1 MRLPDE
7 LRSNAE
13 AYRSWINSFLKIGT
27 EIVYLSQ
34 DDVKSIPVTPQEI
47 RTLVEKALIAYS
59 AKQVDMPPK
68 IALHPI
74 KDTFFHAMPAYV
86 PGEFAAGIK
95 WGSCYPENLK
105 TYGYPQAQGLII
117 YNDQLS
123 GMPLAV
129 MDCKYVTEIRT
140 AAVTY
145 TAAKYL
151 ADNKTERAGMIG
163 CGVEG
168 RQHVK
173 NLETVL
179 PNLKKVYV
187 YDIVEKAAD
196 ALVANLQP
204 SVRAEIVRASGYEE
218 LVKNSEVIIS
228 ATVAAEGYKPVIKD
242 EWIDGGKT
250 ILLCEGHTLYEDAV
264 YKRADK
270 YVVDSREQVEQFV
283 QYGFYPFGHPEIYAE
298 TGEIAAGNA
307 TGRESPDELIVGN
320 NFGMAVE
327 DMFVVRALFDRAL
340 EKNIGVRLPL

>member
-1 MRLPDE
+1 MRLPDD
-7 LRSNAE
+7 LRPAAE
-13 AYRSWINSFLKIGT
+13 KYRAWITGFLAIGK
-27 EIVYLSQ
+27 EILYLSQ
-34 DDVKSIPVTPQEI
+34 DDVKSIPVTPHEI
-47 RTLVEKALIAYS
+47 RSLAEKALVAYS

-74 KDTFFHAMPAYV
+74 RDTFFHAMPAYV
-86 PGEFAAGIK
+86 PGEFAAGLK
-95 WGSCYPENLK
+95 WGSCYPGNMK
-105 TYGYPQAQGLII
+105 TFGYPQAQGLII
-117 YNDQLS
+117 YNDHLS

-145 TAAKYL
+145 TAARYL
-151 ADNKTERAGMIG
+151 APKETETAGMIG

-179 PNLKKVYV
+179 PNLKRIYI

-196 ALVANLQP
+196 ALLADLQP
-204 SVRAEIVRASGYEE
+204 AVKASIVKASGYEE
-218 LVKNSEVIIS
+218 LVKNSSVIIS
-228 ATVAAEGYKPVIKD
+228 ATVAAEGYSPVIRD
-242 EWIDGGKT
+242 EWIGGGKT

-298 TGEIAAGNA
+298 TGEIAAGKA
-307 TGRESPDELIVGN
+307 AGRESPGELIVGN

-340 EKNIGVRLPL
+340 EKNIGARLPL